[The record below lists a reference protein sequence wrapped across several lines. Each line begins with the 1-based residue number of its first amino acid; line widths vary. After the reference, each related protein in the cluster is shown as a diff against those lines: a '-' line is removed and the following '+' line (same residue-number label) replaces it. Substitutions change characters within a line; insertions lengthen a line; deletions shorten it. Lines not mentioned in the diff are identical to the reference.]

1 MFVYTGSSLGLIFR
15 RWQTI
20 LITSRNKE
28 TGSNLYSSLRS
39 DEESN
44 FLLSQQVFIAQL
56 SWFSKNLIR
65 SNVKL
70 HNSIAG

>member
-1 MFVYTGSSLGLIFR
+1 MFVYTGSSLGLIFH

-20 LITSRNKE
+20 FQSRNKE

-44 FLLSQQVFIAQL
+44 FFLSQQVFIAQL

-65 SNVKL
+65 SDVKL
-70 HNSIAG
+70 HNNIAG